1 MTFSFSIVALVLVI
15 TLPIVVLLWMTESKE
30 QRAKR
35 KQQTA
40 CQLRAKKYT
49 FAQIAK
55 CINMSQTTARKY
67 CKLSPA

>member
-1 MTFSFSIVALVLVI
+1 MTFSFSIVALIVVI

-40 CQLRAKKYT
+40 RQLRAKNYT

-55 CINMSQTTARKY
+55 CINMSETTARNYSKV
-67 CKLSPA
+67 CAA

>member
-1 MTFSFSIVALVLVI
+1 MTFSFSILALVLVI

-40 CQLRAKKYT
+40 RQLKAKNYT
-49 FAQIAK
+49 YAQIAK
-55 CINMSQTTARKY
+55 CINMSQTTARNY
-67 CKLSPA
+67 CKPCAA

>member
-1 MTFSFSIVALVLVI
+1 MTFSFSIIALIVLI
-15 TLPIVVLLWMTESKE
+15 TLPIVVLLWLTETKE

-40 CQLRAKKYT
+40 RQLRAKDYT

-55 CINMSQTTARKY
+55 CINMSQTTARNY
-67 CKLSPA
+67 CKLCAA

>member
-1 MTFSFSIVALVLVI
+1 MTFSFSIVALIVLI
-15 TLPIVVLLWMTESKE
+15 TLPIVVLLWLTETKE

-40 CQLRAKKYT
+40 RQLRAKDYT

-55 CINMSQTTARKY
+55 CINMSQTTARNY